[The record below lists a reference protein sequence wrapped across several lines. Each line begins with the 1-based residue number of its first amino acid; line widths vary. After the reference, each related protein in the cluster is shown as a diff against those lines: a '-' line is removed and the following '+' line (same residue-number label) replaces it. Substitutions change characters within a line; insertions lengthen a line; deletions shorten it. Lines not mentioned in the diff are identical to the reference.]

1 MSNSGIKIF
10 APACVSMHSFGMPNL
25 SIAMDNPGN
34 EIIAHIDE
42 KNIYATIDL
51 YSKEKDDKNNTKE
64 IVLDIANAFLKYINS
79 NKGIRFEI
87 LNKIPFDS
95 GLGQLESS
103 VTGSIV
109 AINDILKSH
118 LDKQEIFKF
127 LIEKIQDYN
136 IEINPSNIAANLF
149 GGIILYNKNTNN
161 PIQKIYS
168 PYGINFSLI
177 LMKREINNGTFDSLD
192 PIHLLDQSSNIALLI
207 KGLMISDLDLI
218 ADALKNNELERFFT
232 NKIFEEIKRISY
244 KNDVYSVG
252 FSHLGESIIIMNPN
266 SLIEDKNSKELEKYL
281 KNNGE
286 KFKILTA
293 KLNLNGLYKY

>member
-168 PYGINFSLI
+168 PHGINFSLI
-177 LMKREINNGTFDSLD
+177 LMKREINNGIFDSLD